1 MAEKRTRPSGNP
13 PALPP
18 SRNLG
23 VGNSSCGGHADS
35 GDPIKRIVAAGAR
48 KEKLRQRDFG
58 KSAARAKTRPRYA
71 EMRAA
76 SAFSFLDGSSLPEDL
91 VEEAARREIPAV
103 ALVDRNGVYGAPRF
117 YRAAK
122 AAGIRPLVGA
132 EVTLCDE
139 VAPPTP
145 TLSPQGGRGRAG
157 IPAAAALPRLTLLV
171 ENRTGYKNL
180 CRLITAGA
188 LGKPKGETSVTLE
201 QVAAHAEG
209 LHVLTGGDES
219 PVARALTSGGTD
231 AARGLLEKLA

>member
-58 KSAARAKTRPRYA
+58 KATARTRALPRYA

-117 YRAAK
+117 YKAAK
-122 AAGIRPLVGA
+122 AAGIKALVGA

-139 VAPPTP
+139 VAPLTP
-145 TLSPQGGRGRAG
+145 TLSPQGGRGRGKAG

-171 ENRTGYKNL
+171 ENRAGYKNL
-180 CRLITAGA
+180 CRLVTAGA

-201 QVAAHAEG
+201 QVAAH
-209 LHVLTGGDES
+209 
-219 PVARALTSGGTD
+219 
-231 AARGLLEKLA
+231 